1 MGRDEIYIYIYIY
14 IYKGKKVT
22 VTKPSNSSLGNVLPS
37 VSPGRLAGVVLL
49 HSDVFSCTYCMYLSL
64 LTHGAPWQ
72 LVIKGRSF
80 ITCVWLRFLSHLYL
94 SSCSFYVSPDR
105 FQWNTFWM
113 NYRPALLHPI
123 NWDIWG

>member
-1 MGRDEIYIYIYIY
+1 MKYTYIYIY
-14 IYKGKKVT
+14 IYKRKKVT

-49 HSDVFSCTYCMYLSL
+49 HSDAFSCTYCMYLSL

-80 ITCVWLRFLSHLYL
+80 ITCV
-94 SSCSFYVSPDR
+94 
-105 FQWNTFWM
+105 
-113 NYRPALLHPI
+113 
-123 NWDIWG
+123 